1 MILDPIVLL
10 GEGRCVI
17 TGPMGHTQGR
27 LRVNLLTV
35 GNFIVVFLVSVH
47 LVVALVALN
56 GGVQRSRAQK
66 LLLQKLLM
74 GMGML
79 WHELARRLYMSTHLL
94 FTNDLLIILIIA
106 SSLLLRR

>member
-1 MILDPIVLL
+1 MT
-10 GEGRCVI
+10 CH
-17 TGPMGHTQGR
+17 MGHTQGR
-27 LRVNLLTV
+27 LRVNLLTTK
-35 GNFIVVFLVSVH
+35 GTFLVVLLVSVH
-47 LVVALVALN
+47 LVVAFVALN

-94 FTNDLLIILIIA
+94 FTGDLLLILIIV